1 MDNSLLAQI
10 QNGKKL
16 KKAENMDSNFFA
28 ADMSDETAAA
38 AASAEKN
45 KLGNNSNLSAFQGD
59 ELAKAG
65 MSALQRATDTSKIDF
80 N

>member
-1 MDNSLLAQI
+1 MMPARVARPMIGIVYPPKSPALAASI
-10 QNGKKL
+10 KP
-16 KKAENMDSNFFA
+16 A
-28 ADMSDETAAA
+28 DETAAA